1 MSIAL
6 EHVLVVAATGR
17 ELAASGGWPTLC
29 CGVGPVDA
37 AAHTAAALVR
47 HRPLAV
53 VHVGIAGARRT
64 SGLVAPQ
71 LVVGTESIYCD
82 LSVPEAFAPRRL
94 ATAAPLVAAACR
106 ALPSAVTGV
115 IGTSGSAG
123 HTSGCPVEAME
134 GVAVLRACA
143 LAGIPAIE
151 VRAIS
156 NAIEDTDRALWRFDE
171 AFAAIVAITPALV
184 HEVASCVS

>member
-53 VHVGIAGARRT
+53 VHVGIAGARRA

-115 IGTSGSAG
+115 IGTSGSVG

-134 GVAVLRACA
+134 GFAVLRACA